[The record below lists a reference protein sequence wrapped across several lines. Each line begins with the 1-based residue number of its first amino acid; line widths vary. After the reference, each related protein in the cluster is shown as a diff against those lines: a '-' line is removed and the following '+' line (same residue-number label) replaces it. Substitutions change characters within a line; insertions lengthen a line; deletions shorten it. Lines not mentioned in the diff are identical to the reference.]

1 LRHCIDTLRRA
12 VNEALLSWLMV
23 PNSAELRSVTE
34 VLARPRWM
42 TAAACRGAGVAEFV
56 MDAKRTPS
64 EAVQAMCGRCPV
76 REECIAY
83 ALERD
88 VLVGIWGGTTE
99 LERRAMRRTVA

>member
-1 LRHCIDTLRRA
+1 

-64 EAVQAMCGRCPV
+64 QAVQVMCGRCPV
-76 REECIAY
+76 REECLAY

-88 VLVGIWGGTTE
+88 ALVGVWGGTTE